1 MDYLMSG
8 LILRG
13 FRRTQVK
20 KQGVKIENMIREL
33 DEAKRIGNEVL
44 SGCDYRC
51 LLGYILDK
59 MQVILQ

>member
-1 MDYLMSG
+1 
-8 LILRG
+8 
-13 FRRTQVK
+13 
-20 KQGVKIENMIREL
+20 MIREL

-59 MQVILQ
+59 M